1 MRYLSNHNG
10 EKSMVFHY
18 IYLVFSIFG
27 AIFGGIG
34 LVAIVSMLFVLYD
47 QLMSVGVAI
56 DSLTLMVTF
65 ITSIFALVD
74 YLLLVFVVVGLIFW
88 KRWLPSLVHIRM
100 VLTCWINGATFLF
113 TVFQFYQAKFFE
125 TQPLETVYSLLIDG
139 IQIIVICGIYWL
151 IDLYYQERESYF
163 TK

>member
-1 MRYLSNHNG
+1 MRYLSNYNG

-18 IYLVFSIFG
+18 IYLVCSIVST
-27 AIFGGIG
+27 IFGGIG
-34 LVAIVSMLFVLYD
+34 LVAIVVTLFTLYN
-47 QLMSVGVAI
+47 QLMTIGVAI

-65 ITSIFALVD
+65 ITSLFTVVD
-74 YLLLVFVVVGLIFW
+74 YLLLVFVVIGLIFW
-88 KRWLPSLVHIRM
+88 KQWLPSLVHIRM

-125 TQPLETVYSLLIDG
+125 TQPLETVYSLLING
-139 IQIIVICGIYWL
+139 VQIIVICGVYWL
-151 IDLYYQERESYF
+151 IDLYYQERENYF